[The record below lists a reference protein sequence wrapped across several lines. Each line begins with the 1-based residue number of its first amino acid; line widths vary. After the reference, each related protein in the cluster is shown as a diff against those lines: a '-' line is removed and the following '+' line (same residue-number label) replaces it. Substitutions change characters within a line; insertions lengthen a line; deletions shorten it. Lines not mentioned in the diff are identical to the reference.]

1 MLSNP
6 ICSAV
11 IALALVIG
19 RKAFSSGAILF
30 AGSRAVVCC
39 PTAERERRWTDPIVA
54 AKALASLDINASK
67 LSLGGVLTRLRV
79 VVVVDDEDDGGKS

>member
-1 MLSNP
+1 MLSSP
-6 ICSAV
+6 FCSAV
-11 IALALVIG
+11 MALALVIG
-19 RKAFSSGAILF
+19 RKALSSGAIVF
-30 AGSRAVVCC
+30 AELRAALC

-79 VVVVDDEDDGGKS
+79 VVVVDDDEDVGKF